1 MSLFV
6 YGRGSPLI
14 GRDLHTLGNGLQ
26 TVTQMKTK
34 LLFALFVAT
43 LVFSL
48 PQLPA
53 QAIPLAVQVTSPPP
67 APLLDVLSPLP
78 GEKSDKDTVT
88 VRYKLNPLAPP
99 ADNFE
104 LILDDRDPVHTRETE
119 YTFTDLKPGPH
130 RLIVEAVDANSFPIA
145 GTRKEMRFVVNQP
158 SAPPPTPR
166 AAAMP
171 PASSGSTSP
180 VPLLL
185 IIGAG
190 VLVGGFVSARQ
201 TRRSS
206 R

>member
-1 MSLFV
+1 
-6 YGRGSPLI
+6 
-14 GRDLHTLGNGLQ
+14 
-26 TVTQMKTK
+26 MKTK
-34 LLFALFVAT
+34 LLFVLLVAT

-48 PQLPA
+48 PHVLA

-67 APLLDVLSPLP
+67 APLLEVLSPLP
-78 GEKSDKDTVT
+78 GEKLDKDTVV

-99 ADNFE
+99 TDNFE
-104 LILDDRDPVHTRETE
+104 LILDDRDPLYTTETE

-130 RLIVEAVDANSFPIA
+130 RLIVEAVDANNIPIA
-145 GTRKEMRFVVNQP
+145 GTRREMHFFVTQL
-158 SAPPPTPR
+158 SAPPPAPR

-171 PASSGSTSP
+171 PTSSGSTSP
-180 VPLLL
+180 LPLLL